1 MEIKKITTEVGIG
14 YISGAEENQIRSLE
28 PARKEFYEAFIKFS
42 ESLSGLGVA
51 NLLKKHVGFVVN
63 KIVIGYK
70 DGEKKSYTAY
80 GFVKVEDYPLN
91 VKFTTGG
98 IPYGMFRELDECLE
112 VLIEEAKNTY
122 PAIVR
127 REIYLRRQ
135 KVKWTMDKCTAVFS
149 AMTKEELEIID
160 RVHENENELSE
171 IQLLNKVNQC
181 LLSTKNRKEN
191 LMEAAVLI
199 IEAANK
205 EGK

>member
-42 ESLSGLGVA
+42 ESLSGLGVE
-51 NLLKKHVGFVVN
+51 NLLKK
-63 KIVIGYK
+63 
-70 DGEKKSYTAY
+70 
-80 GFVKVEDYPLN
+80 
-91 VKFTTGG
+91 
-98 IPYGMFRELDECLE
+98 
-112 VLIEEAKNTY
+112 
-122 PAIVR
+122 
-127 REIYLRRQ
+127 
-135 KVKWTMDKCTAVFS
+135 KVKWTMNKCTAVFS
-149 AMTKEELEIID
+149 AMTEEELEIID

-181 LLSTKNRKEN
+181 LLSKKDRKEN